1 MSLFNLGDWF
11 SGGGQ
16 TQAEADANFAAQKVK
31 LNQQIGDRQIQDYYD
46 GIDPATDA
54 TLNRDQAAVIGNLDS
69 TTAAAAAGFKEGLGD
84 GLGNVKAAV
93 TGWGPFK
100 LVPVWVWLVALVALF
115 LWAGGGLW
123 LKGIL
128 KKRA

>member
-11 SGGGQ
+11 SGNGQ
-16 TQAEADANFAAQKVK
+16 TQAEADANFAAQKEK
-31 LNQQIGDRQIQDYYD
+31 LRVQAIDRENQDYYD

-54 TLNRDQAAVIGNLDS
+54 TLARDQSALMGNLQS
-69 TTAAAAAGFKEGLGD
+69 TSGAAGAGFKEGLGD
-84 GLGNVKAAV
+84 GLTNIKGAV
-93 TGWGPFK
+93 TGFGPFK
-100 LVPVWVWLVALVALF
+100 LVPVWVWIVALVALF
-115 LWAGGGLW
+115 VWAGGGFW